1 MINPSNR
8 PTVFIGSSSEGKK
21 FAVAVQ
27 AALEADAEVTTW
39 DQGFFT
45 PGQTFIEG
53 LIDGSSRFDFAVL
66 LLTPDDVV
74 QSRSAELL
82 SPRDNVIFE
91 LGLFMGSLGRN
102 RTFVV
107 NPHGSDL
114 KIPSDLAGLTTL
126 LVRLAEGKYKSPGC
140 CCHGQ

>member
-1 MINPSNR
+1 MINPSSR

-82 SPRDNVIFE
+82 SPKRQRDF
-91 LGLFMGSLGRN
+91 
-102 RTFVV
+102 
-107 NPHGSDL
+107 
-114 KIPSDLAGLTTL
+114 
-126 LVRLAEGKYKSPGC
+126 
-140 CCHGQ
+140 